1 MEKLASCCG
10 FRKVKAG
17 MAWSDYRSYVRR
29 LAKLRGVQPNEAQ
42 RAKLLE
48 LKEQAARERQAFQD
62 HCADESLVHQ

>member
-17 MAWSDYRSYVRR
+17 MAWSEYRDYVRR
-29 LAKLRGVQPNEAQ
+29 LSRKSELTTEQ
-42 RAKLLE
+42 RERMGK
-48 LKEQAARERQAFQD
+48 LKEIAANERQAFHE

>member
-17 MAWSDYRSYVRR
+17 MAWSEYRSFVRQMSR
-29 LAKLRGVQPNEAQ
+29 RSELTTAQ
-42 RAKLLE
+42 RERMDK
-48 LKEQAARERQAFQD
+48 LKEIATNEREAFHE